1 MINSG
6 KARLNFERQLQQR
19 EKRLT
24 NTPSD
29 EMLFDSL
36 ADDRHIQHML
46 SKR

>member
-6 KARLNFERQLQQR
+6 KQRVHFEKQLQQR

-29 EMLFDSL
+29 EMLYDSL
-36 ADDRHIQHML
+36 ADKRHIQHML
-46 SKR
+46 RKR